1 MWAVIV
7 VGTVGSVIGSVIA
20 YEVGRTA
27 GRTIVDRWG
36 KWILLTHKDLDA
48 MERWFERFGPVSVLI
63 GRVVPVVR
71 TVISVPAGIAEMKR
85 GRFMLLTAIGAAAW
99 VSLLAALGYAAGA
112 NWERVSKNF
121 HMAQTPTIIIIV
133 LVMALGF
140 WHRIKTVR
148 RHNSSN

>member
-1 MWAVIV
+1 
-7 VGTVGSVIGSVIA
+7 
-20 YEVGRTA
+20 
-27 GRTIVDRWG
+27 
-36 KWILLTHKDLDA
+36 
-48 MERWFERFGPVSVLI
+48 
-63 GRVVPVVR
+63 
-71 TVISVPAGIAEMKR
+71 MKR